1 MSKWYD
7 DWVAKENDMPVNF
20 GRYIGNIKG
29 ADPGA
34 TNAAKVLNDAHKDI
48 KSKINSMG
56 SKTGEKDAKELE
68 NFLTNLYFPK
78 NTGDSSSIT
87 NQFIKLVTEGYEKA
101 YEDKINKESFNFSSP
116 ITRQGVG
123 RNTFRK
129 MLDNG
134 VKKTVQIKERENA
147 AFSTLKRQIDELNLL
162 QQSLDEKA
170 LKNFDALKKSYS
182 VKLNKMYTA
191 YDVIIDLYKTAT
203 IGVDSSSDEDPKW
216 DQLKTKMLISE
227 GKITDVYNQDLNL
240 TKANLKSTLQQF
252 DTFYETAMQM
262 FYVPSKVYGDIFEY
276 SLSLLNFAVVPTEK
290 EVASIVGFNI
300 NSSLKDAKKAKSAVK
315 GSELIE
321 RNGNIHLLDFDVQ
334 LASDSSLNEKYNK
347 EFIEFERP
355 ENEQIQYGNVL
366 INIEADGG
374 TINSGEAK
382 QGKCDVI
389 IQNPS
394 IVKGREFRISAKNWS
409 KVDDLH
415 GLGNTSILRGLDRT
429 SSIVDSS
436 GKQEVLLNY
445 IYAMQQP
452 VEGEKDQKDRPI
464 ARHKVANEAVNYGH
478 RLAKESLILDIA
490 MGFSQV
496 SNGKNG
502 QADTLIILDRSKK
515 RVIVIDLISELKK
528 FIERPNSATNLF
540 IEGYNDDEI
549 TSAARTIRR
558 AVRAGASYVG
568 RDRNYVNL
576 MKAYLNGRKAE
587 VKLNQKYY

>member
-34 TNAAKVLNDAHKDI
+34 TNAARILNDAHKEI
-48 KSKINSMG
+48 KSKIKSMG

-134 VKKTVQIKERENA
+134 VRKTVQIKERENA

-203 IGVDSSSDEDPKW
+203 IGVDSSSEEDPRW
-216 DQLKTKMLISE
+216 EQLKTKMLISE
-227 GKITDVYNQDLNL
+227 GKITDVYNQDLKL
-240 TKANLKSTLQQF
+240 TKANLKTTLQQF

-276 SLSLLNFAVVPTEK
+276 SLSLLNFAVVPTE
-290 EVASIVGFNI
+290 EDVASIVGFNI

-429 SSIVDSS
+429 SSVVDGS

-452 VEGEKDQKDRPI
+452 VEGERDQKDRPI

-558 AVRAGASYVG
+558 AVREGASYVG

>member
-34 TNAAKVLNDAHKDI
+34 TNAAKVLNDAHKEI

>member
-34 TNAAKVLNDAHKDI
+34 TNAAKILNDAHKGI
-48 KSKINSMG
+48 KNKINSMG

-78 NTGDSSSIT
+78 NTDSSSIT

-170 LKNFDALKKSYS
+170 LKNFDALKKSFS
-182 VKLNKMYTA
+182 VKLDKMYTA

-203 IGVDSSSDEDPKW
+203 IGVDSSSEEDPRW
-216 DQLKTKMLISE
+216 NQLKTKMLISE
-227 GKITDVYNQDLNL
+227 GKITDVYNQDLKL
-240 TKANLKSTLQQF
+240 TKANLKTTLQQF

-276 SLSLLNFAVVPTEK
+276 SLSLLNFAVVPTE
-290 EVASIVGFNI
+290 EDVASIIGFNI

-315 GSELIE
+315 GGELIE

-347 EFIEFERP
+347 EFIEFVRP

-415 GLGNTSILRGLDRT
+415 SLGNTSILRGLDRT
-429 SSIVDSS
+429 SSIVDGS

-528 FIERPNSATNLF
+528 FIERPNSATNLL

-558 AVRAGASYVG
+558 AVRDGASYVG